1 MSERCLSVRFS
12 WLIFLNCC
20 IKKIM
25 MSRETTHLVCTPGCM
40 VTFTEI
46 RNYERDLVIGND
58 KCTAF
63 GRCVGIFGLP
73 SGDVQEAIWSSE
85 VKKAGNWETWGCYRF
100 DCILPKVC

>member
-1 MSERCLSVRFS
+1 MRVRTRITVTCRIES
-12 WLIFLNCC
+12 RLIL
-20 IKKIM
+20 I
-25 MSRETTHLVCTPGCM
+25 P
-40 VTFTEI
+40 FTEI